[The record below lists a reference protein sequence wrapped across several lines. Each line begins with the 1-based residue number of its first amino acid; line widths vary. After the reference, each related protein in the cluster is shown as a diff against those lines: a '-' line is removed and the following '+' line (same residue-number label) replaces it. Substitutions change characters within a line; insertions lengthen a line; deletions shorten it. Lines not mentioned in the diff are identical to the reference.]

1 MKYEILNVQE
11 AISAGLQMPFAMIR
25 SLSQATLGYTP
36 SRVEEKEL
44 LDARFFSGEQE
55 IRVFLGEEGLQALG
69 VIGEAADHCLDETY
83 QLENKQLGCT
93 LKIVRVLDWDEDGQT
108 YVVATRLA
116 DWKEAEGNG

>member
-36 SRVEEKEL
+36 SRVEETEL
-44 LDARFFSGEQE
+44 LEARFFSGEQE
-55 IRVFLGEEGLQALG
+55 IRVFLGEEGLQAVR

-83 QLENKQLGCT
+83 QL
-93 LKIVRVLDWDEDGQT
+93 
-108 YVVATRLA
+108 
-116 DWKEAEGNG
+116 